1 MKLKVGMISLGCDK
15 NRVDAETMLFE
26 LKNNGFEIVNNEK
39 DADIIIVNTC
49 GFIESAKTES
59 IETILEMAQNK
70 ENGKCKAVIATGCMA
85 ERYKEELINEMPE
98 LDAVVGTGNYSNI
111 VDIVNNILNGKNKIV
126 KVGNIDYNLEYKERI
141 LTTPMHYAYVKIAEG
156 CNNNCSYCI
165 IPKLRGKFRS
175 RNIDS
180 IVNEVKDLANKDVK
194 EIILVAQD
202 TTMYG
207 IDIYK
212 RKALPELIKE
222 IENVN
227 GIEWIRIMYAYP
239 EEITDELIETIKNCK
254 KVCNYFDMPIQHIS
268 NNILKAMNRRTTKEN
283 ILEKINKIKT
293 SIPDAIIR
301 TSLIVGFPG
310 ETEEDFNELVEFL
323 KEFKLD
329 RVGIF
334 EYSQEEGTRAA
345 EMENQIP
352 SEVKLKRK
360 EILMKIQSKINKE
373 KNNSSVGKEFIV
385 MVEGQVDNGTY
396 VGRTYAD
403 APEIDQLVYFKSTKK
418 IKNGEFIKVKITK
431 AYNYDLIG
439 VDSDEFGQ
447 QNNDN

>member
-1 MKLKVGMISLGCDK
+1 MNLKVGMISLGCDK

-26 LKNNGFEIVNNEK
+26 FKKNGFEIVNNEK
-39 DADIIIVNTC
+39 EADIIIVNTC

-70 ENGKCKAVIATGCMA
+70 ENGECKAIIATGCMA

-98 LDAVVGTGNYSNI
+98 LDAVVGIGNYSNI

-141 LTTPMHYAYVKIAEG
+141 LTTPMHYAYIKIAEG

-175 RNIDS
+175 RSIES
-180 IVNEVKDLANKDVK
+180 IVNEVKDIANKGVK

-222 IENVN
+222 IENIN

-239 EEITDELIETIKNCK
+239 EEITDELIETVKTSK
-254 KVCNYFDMPIQHIS
+254 KVCHYFDMPIQHIS
-268 NNILKAMNRRTTKEN
+268 NNILKAMNRRTSKEN

-293 SIPDAIIR
+293 NIPDAVIR

-310 ETEEDFNELVEFL
+310 ETEEDFNELVEFI
-323 KEFKLD
+323 KEYKLD

-352 SEVKLKRK
+352 NDIKLKRK
-360 EILMKIQSKINKE
+360 ETLMKIQSKINKD
-373 KNNSSVGKEFIV
+373 KNNNSVGREFIV
-385 MVEGQVDNGTY
+385 MVEGQVDNETY

-403 APEIDQLVYFKSTKK
+403 APEIDQLVYFKSSRK
-418 IKNGEFIKVKITK
+418 INNGTFVNVRITK

-439 VDSDEFGQ
+439 VDSNELSQ
-447 QNNDN
+447 QNYDN

>member
-141 LTTPMHYAYVKIAEG
+141 LTTPMHFAYVKIAEG

-180 IVNEVKDLANKDVK
+180 IVNEVKDLANKGVK

-254 KVCNYFDMPIQHIS
+254 KVCHYFDMPIQHIS

>member
-1 MKLKVGMISLGCDK
+1 MDLKVGMISLGCDK

-26 LKNNGFEIVNNEK
+26 FKKNGFEIVNNEK
-39 DADIIIVNTC
+39 EADIIIVNTC

-70 ENGKCKAVIATGCMA
+70 ENGECKAIIATGCMA

-98 LDAVVGTGNYSNI
+98 LDAVVGTGNYSDI

-141 LTTPMHYAYVKIAEG
+141 LTTPMHYAYIKIAEG

-175 RNIDS
+175 RSIES
-180 IVNEVKDLANKDVK
+180 IVNEVKDIANKGVK

-222 IENVN
+222 IENIN

-239 EEITDELIETIKNCK
+239 EEITDELIETVRTSK
-254 KVCNYFDMPIQHIS
+254 KVCHYFDMPIQHIS
-268 NNILKAMNRRTTKEN
+268 NNILKAMNRRTSKEN

-293 SIPDAIIR
+293 NIPDAVIR

-310 ETEEDFNELVEFL
+310 ETEKDFNELVEFI
-323 KEFKLD
+323 KEYKLD

-352 SEVKLKRK
+352 NDIKLKRK
-360 EILMKIQSKINKE
+360 ETLMKIQSKINKD
-373 KNNSSVGKEFIV
+373 KNNNSVGREFIV
-385 MVEGQVDNGTY
+385 MVEGQVDNETY

-403 APEIDQLVYFKSTKK
+403 APEIDQLVYFKSSRK
-418 IKNGEFIKVKITK
+418 INNGTFVNVIITK

-439 VDSDEFGQ
+439 VDSNELSQ
-447 QNNDN
+447 QNYDN

>member
-15 NRVDAETMLFE
+15 NRVDAEIMLYE
-26 LKNNGFEIVNNEK
+26 LKQHNFEIVNNEK

-70 ENGKCKAVIATGCMA
+70 EDGKCRAVIATGCMA
-85 ERYKEELINEMPE
+85 ERYKDELINEMPE

-141 LTTPMHYAYVKIAEG
+141 LTTPKHYAYVKIAEG

-175 RNIDS
+175 RSIES
-180 IVNEVKDLANKDVK
+180 IVDEVRDLASKGVK

-207 IDIYK
+207 IDLYK
-212 RKALPELIKE
+212 NKALPELIKT
-222 IENVN
+222 IEVID

-239 EEITDELIETIKNCK
+239 EEITDELIETIKNSK

-283 ILEKINKIKT
+283 ILEKINKIKIN
-293 SIPDAIIR
+293 IPDAIIR

-310 ETEEDFNELVEFL
+310 ETEEDFNELIDFI
-323 KEFKLD
+323 KKYKLD

-352 SEVKLKRK
+352 SNIKLKRK

-373 KNNSSVGKEFIV
+373 KNNSSIGKEFIV
-385 MVEGQVDNGTY
+385 MVEGKVDNGMY

-403 APEIDQLVYFKSTKK
+403 APEIDQLVYFSSAKDIKS
-418 IKNGEFIKVKITK
+418 GEFINVKITK

-439 VDSDEFGQ
+439 VDSNEFGQ
-447 QNNDN
+447 QNNNN